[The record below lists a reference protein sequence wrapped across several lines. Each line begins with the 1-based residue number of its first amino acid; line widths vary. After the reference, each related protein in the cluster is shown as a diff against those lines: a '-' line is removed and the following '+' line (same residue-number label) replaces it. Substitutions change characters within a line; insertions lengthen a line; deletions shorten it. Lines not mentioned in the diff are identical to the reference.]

1 MEKHF
6 IHTFEN
12 GIRLIHKQVT
22 NTKIAYCGFVLDIG
36 SRNEQA
42 HQQGLAHFW
51 EHMAFKGTKRRKA
64 FHIINRLEAVGGE
77 LNAYT
82 TKEKICFYAYLLDSH
97 YEKAVEL
104 LTDIT
109 FDSVFPEKQI
119 EREKGVILEE
129 MAMYLDSP
137 EEAIQDEFDQQIFRQ
152 HSLGYNILGTNE
164 SVSAF
169 KREDFQQFLQENLDT
184 ERIIFSSV
192 GNFPPEK
199 ALKIASRYL
208 AHLPRYRAR
217 PKRLP
222 FSDYQPSF
230 VQKEISGLQAHC
242 AIGATAYSLADKK
255 RLPFFMLNNLLGGP
269 AMSSR
274 LNLNLRE
281 RHGFVYA
288 VEASYNAYTDTGIWG
303 VFFGTEKK
311 HLAKSI
317 QLVQKELKRVQEQ
330 ALGSLQLH
338 QAKEQ
343 LIGQLAMS
351 EENNMNFML
360 MMGKSL
366 LDLGRIESLEE
377 ILSQIQAITAQDLLE
392 VANEMFEEQR
402 LSILQY
408 LPEGK

>member
-22 NTKIAYCGFVLDIG
+22 STKIAYCGFVLDIG

-152 HSLGYNILGTNE
+152 HPLGYNILGTNE

-199 ALKIASRYL
+199 VLKIASRYL
-208 AHLPRYRAR
+208 AHLPRYSAR

-230 VQKEISGLQAHC
+230 IQKEISGLQAHC

-274 LNLNLRE
+274 LNLSLRE
-281 RHGFVYA
+281 RHGFVYS
-288 VEASYNAYTDTGIWG
+288 VEASYNAYIDTGIWG

-330 ALGSLQLH
+330 TLGSLQLH

-343 LIGQLAMS
+343 LIAQLAMS

-392 VANEMFEEQR
+392 VANEMFDDKR
-402 LSILQY
+402 LSVLQY